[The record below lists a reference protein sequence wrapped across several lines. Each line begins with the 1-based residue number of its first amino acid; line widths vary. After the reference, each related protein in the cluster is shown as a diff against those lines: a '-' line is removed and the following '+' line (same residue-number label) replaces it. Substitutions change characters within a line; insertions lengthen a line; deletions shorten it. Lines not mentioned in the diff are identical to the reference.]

1 MNDGERTTTS
11 ARGSVRLKHMRTL
24 VCAVC
29 GEHFQGGPRA
39 MLCPRCSA
47 IYQRHYQRLYKQRK
61 PKTIEER
68 DKIRAEALALVCSE
82 PRENPAPAARE
93 NALDVRES
101 APGVREK
108 APATRCGYCGRELGP
123 KAGQRGYCWQ
133 CIAHGFHWLHEVT
146 GRTAKGVT

>member
-1 MNDGERTTTS
+1 MNDGNRTTTS
-11 ARGSVRLKHMRTL
+11 ARGAVRLKHTRTV

-29 GEHFQGGPRA
+29 GERFQGGPRA
-39 MLCPRCSA
+39 MLCPRCSE
-47 IYQRHYQRLYKQRK
+47 ICQRHYQWLYKQRK

-68 DKIRAEALALVCSE
+68 DQIRAEALALVSSA
-82 PRENPAPAARE
+82 PRDNPAPVVRE
-93 NALDVRES
+93 NA
-101 APGVREK
+101 
-108 APATRCGYCGRELGP
+108 PAERCGYCGRELGP